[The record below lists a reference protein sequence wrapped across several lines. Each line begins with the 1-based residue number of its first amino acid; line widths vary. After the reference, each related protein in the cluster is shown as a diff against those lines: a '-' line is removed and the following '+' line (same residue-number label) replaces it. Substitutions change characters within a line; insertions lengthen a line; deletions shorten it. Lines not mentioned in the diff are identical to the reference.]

1 MTSVLRIRTAG
12 AVLTAGL
19 CILQTGWYPAAQ
31 AGSPRQA
38 QAPVVVEKVRKVRIR
53 PEATL
58 IGTVFP
64 FRRSA
69 VAGEA
74 EGLVVEFPV
83 RRGQR
88 VEKGQVLAR
97 IQEQPYRLRLKAAR
111 AGLAEARENEA
122 EARSELRRISALFEK
137 KSVSSRTYDETA
149 YRVKALRARI
159 MALEAKIETIAY
171 DMSRCTVKAPFD
183 GFVVEEHI
191 QVGQWIK
198 RGGTVVTLAQMDP
211 VLVVVPVPDRYVHSL
226 KAGRSVSLEFDYLPR
241 NPLRKGRVRSV
252 IPQGDE
258 KARTF
263 PVEIEVRNR
272 DLSLLAGM
280 SCKVKLPVGSPKEA
294 LVVSKDAVVTRRRG
308 SHLFVVRDE
317 KAVLVPVR
325 RGEATGD
332 RVAVYGELSAGE
344 WVVVE
349 GNERLRPGQPV
360 RPMERRGGGGGGPV
374 GR

>member
-137 KSVSSRTYDETA
+137 KSVSSRTGP
-149 YRVKALRARI
+149 AL
-159 MALEAKIETIAY
+159 
-171 DMSRCTVKAPFD
+171 
-183 GFVVEEHI
+183 
-191 QVGQWIK
+191 W
-198 RGGTVVTLAQMDP
+198 
-211 VLVVVPVPDRYVHSL
+211 
-226 KAGRSVSLEFDYLPR
+226 
-241 NPLRKGRVRSV
+241 PLRQRSR
-252 IPQGDE
+252 PSPMTCPA
-258 KARTF
+258 ARS
-263 PVEIEVRNR
+263 RR
-272 DLSLLAGM
+272 LSTD
-280 SCKVKLPVGSPKEA
+280 SWWKSI
-294 LVVSKDAVVTRRRG
+294 SR
-308 SHLFVVRDE
+308 
-317 KAVLVPVR
+317 
-325 RGEATGD
+325 
-332 RVAVYGELSAGE
+332 
-344 WVVVE
+344 
-349 GNERLRPGQPV
+349 
-360 RPMERRGGGGGGPV
+360 
-374 GR
+374 

>member
-1 MTSVLRIRTAG
+1 VLSSWRSYASCRRDGT
-12 AVLTAGL
+12 
-19 CILQTGWYPAAQ
+19 
-31 AGSPRQA
+31 PR
-38 QAPVVVEKVRKVRIR
+38 RR
-53 PEATL
+53 PGATL

-211 VLVVVPVPDRYVHSL
+211 VLVVVPVPDRYVH
-226 KAGRSVSLEFDYLPR
+226 
-241 NPLRKGRVRSV
+241 RVRSV

-325 RGEATGD
+325 RGEASGD